1 MPWETVLLDSPLLQR
16 LRGVR
21 QLGMAH
27 LVYPGAGHDRL
38 EHTRGV
44 VEAAER
50 MIRALERNA
59 DFRRKFGF
67 DREKTVPQVDNMDR
81 CATRLAALL
90 HDIGHGPFSHTTEQL
105 IRARHESEF
114 AAVEH
119 VLRSHFE
126 GVTSIAPAETIAVI
140 IVLSDAMRKVLTH
153 PNFGTG
159 VREPSKLPEA
169 IAARILGSR
178 SCLSAGY
185 LSGIIS
191 GPVDADKLDYIAR
204 DCHHSGLPLG
214 IDLTRLISK
223 LEVVVVTPDN
233 APNVDL
239 RNRAQDTQSQRFYDI
254 GISLTGLG
262 SYEQL
267 IIARVLLFDRLYY
280 HQKVRTAEAMLR
292 RLICLAEEERGTLFT
307 IEEFFTGFPDD
318 IFVSVI
324 GGALQSPALKCG
336 GVRSQAVAK
345 KIRDRHI
352 YYRAFAFSAR
362 FIHGLGS
369 LSETEQ
375 KDTRAKKWSA
385 LLKQLLTERDREKI
399 ETRIFEKATALA
411 QAIPELAKCAH
422 DLSPE
427 EILVDLPFNRVVVR
441 GGDILTRTDG
451 GHIGTP
457 NLFFD
462 PERWSQAYEHQ
473 KQCGFVFT
481 PRERVPLVAL
491 ASRIVFHEAFEVV
504 MDIQAE
510 RAAKVTNVV
519 EGAWI
524 TAARNCGHCSA
535 DFENAVS
542 GNLSPSLVKFY
553 PDDLAI
559 PQDWLNLNPALGQ
572 RLAHDLN
579 SYLPSGLTAS
589 FHNAVS
595 SAIGDLAS
603 LVGMLEK
610 TGKFVS
616 VEKLPENRMQSVM
629 KQHLISREVDVI
641 EGAEVGGGETD
652 LVLSRQLVVENKV
665 TPRPTPN
672 PFDEGSR
679 FSWQAR
685 RYSIALCNS
694 VAFVVLAY
702 RPSSEADLLPLP
714 ERVRVLELTETKEE
728 RCEVRFV
735 IPWGTGVPS
744 AAKSP

>member
-59 DFRRKFGF
+59 DFRRNFGL
-67 DREKTVPQVDNMDR
+67 DRDEAVPEVGTMDR

-105 IRARHESEF
+105 IRERHKSEF
-114 AAVEH
+114 DAAEH

-126 GVTSIAPAETIAVI
+126 GVTSIAPAETVAVI
-140 IVLSDAMRKVLTH
+140 IVLSDAMHEVLTH
-153 PNFGTG
+153 HNFGTG
-159 VREPSKLPEA
+159 VQAPGKLPEA

-191 GPVDADKLDYIAR
+191 GPVDADKLDYMAR

-233 APNVDL
+233 APNVELSD
-239 RNRAQDTQSQRFYDI
+239 RAKKSRSKRFYDI

-280 HQKVRTAEAMLR
+280 HQKVRTAESMLR
-292 RLICLAEEERGTLFT
+292 RLICLAEEERGTKFT

-324 GGALQSPALKCG
+324 GGALQSPALPCG
-336 GVRSQAVAK
+336 GVRSQAVAR
-345 KIRDRHI
+345 KIQDRHI

-369 LSETEQ
+369 LSEAERR
-375 KDTRAKKWSA
+375 DTRAKKWSA
-385 LLKQLLTERDREKI
+385 LLKHLLTEDGCENI
-399 ETRIFEKATALA
+399 ETKIYEKALALA
-411 QAIPELAKCAH
+411 RDIPELAEYGS
-422 DLSPE
+422 DLNPE
-427 EILVDLPFNRVVVR
+427 EILVDLPLNRVVVR

-481 PRERVPLVAL
+481 PRERVPIVAL
-491 ASRIVFHEAFEVV
+491 ASRIVFHESFGVM

-510 RAAKVTNVV
+510 RAAKVTSVV
-519 EGAWI
+519 KSAWI
-524 TAARNCGHCSA
+524 TTAREFGHCSS
-535 DFENAVS
+535 DFEKAVS
-542 GNLSPSLVKFY
+542 GILPPTLAKFH
-553 PDDLAI
+553 PEDVPL
-559 PQDWLNLNPALGQ
+559 PRNWLNLDPALGQ
-572 RLAHDLN
+572 RLADDLN

-589 FHNAVS
+589 FHTAVS
-595 SAIGDLAS
+595 NAIGDLAS
-603 LVGMLEK
+603 FVDMLEK

-616 VEKLPENRMQSVM
+616 REELSENRMQDDM
-629 KQHLISREVDVI
+629 KQHLFWE
-641 EGAEVGGGETD
+641 
-652 LVLSRQLVVENKV
+652 L
-665 TPRPTPN
+665 
-672 PFDEGSR
+672 
-679 FSWQAR
+679 
-685 RYSIALCNS
+685 
-694 VAFVVLAY
+694 Y
-702 RPSSEADLLPLP
+702 R
-714 ERVRVLELTETKEE
+714 
-728 RCEVRFV
+728 
-735 IPWGTGVPS
+735 
-744 AAKSP
+744 